1 MIVACAS
8 KGIEVDGARCT
19 RGGRCTI
26 DQLLQSLFFSSFL
39 SIQEKQSPPTSKPSY
54 LLPHTVF
61 PFFIILPSSP
71 SPCHHMI
78 CFPFFSEYF
87 RCFFYP
93 SFFLTSLTSFGG
105 LVFNRLHLFHN
116 EFLICF
122 LLSSSCKYGLHQNTS
137 LFKFNQSHVSNLDTP
152 Q

>member
-1 MIVACAS
+1 VHAAQ
-8 KGIEVDGARCT
+8 EVDGA
-19 RGGRCTI
+19 
-26 DQLLQSLFFSSFL
+26 QLINCCKASSFL
-39 SIQEKQSPPTSKPSY
+39 PFFLYKRNNHHQHKSKPSY

-116 EFLICF
+116 EFLMFPVVLF
-122 LLSSSCKYGLHQNTS
+122 LHNYLNREKLSEKLLQGE
-137 LFKFNQSHVSNLDTP
+137 KM
-152 Q
+152 